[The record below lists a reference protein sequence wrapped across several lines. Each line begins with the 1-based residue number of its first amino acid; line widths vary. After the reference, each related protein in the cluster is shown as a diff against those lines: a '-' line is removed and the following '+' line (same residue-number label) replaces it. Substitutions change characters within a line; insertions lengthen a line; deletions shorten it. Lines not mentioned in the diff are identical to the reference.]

1 MAERKQGNVL
11 KKRLTAE
18 TFERVVSGMNLTEQ
32 NRQIAFG
39 VLVEGGKQKDFARK
53 YGITPGAV
61 SHLVTRVLKRAAQVQ
76 EMHEQNTLPPGF
88 VRLKHVILPQEHA
101 DYVRKLDQKTRS
113 YLTSIGSLEILG
125 GTDDADESSY

>member
-11 KKRLTAE
+11 KKRLAAE
-18 TFERVVSGMNLTEQ
+18 TFETVVSGMNLTAQ

-39 VLVEGGKQKDFARK
+39 VLVEGGKQKDFARQ

-61 SHLVTRVLKRAAQVQ
+61 SHLVNRVLKRAAQGQ

-88 VRLKHVILPQEHA
+88 VRLKNVILPQEHA
-101 DYVRKLDQKTRS
+101 DYVRKLDQKTRN

-125 GTDDADESSY
+125 GTDDADEI